1 MAETMNQGE
10 RKRPN
15 GLLDEVADFLC
26 VSERS
31 VLNYQQEGLLTPVY
45 FGKKRMF
52 RWSEVEKLARTG
64 VPRRNR
70 EASGDAQDATSLAK
84 KN

>member
-1 MAETMNQGE
+1 MAETNQDM

-15 GLLDEVADFLC
+15 GLLDEVADFLH

-31 VLNYQQEGLLTPVY
+31 VLNYQRQGLLTPVY

-70 EASGDAQDATSLAK
+70 KEQPEEVTA
-84 KN
+84 

>member
-1 MAETMNQGE
+1 
-10 RKRPN
+10 
-15 GLLDEVADFLC
+15 

-31 VLNYQQEGLLTPVY
+31 VLNYQDQGLLTPVY

-64 VPRRNR
+64 VPRKNR
-70 EASGDAQDATSLAK
+70 KEEPEEVTA
-84 KN
+84 